1 MALIDIGRMSLS
13 VPGSGAVSTVAGA
26 QTVTGLPPAIEAG
39 GRDFRRVSTALFA
52 AGMATFSLLYAT
64 QALLPQLVEAFT
76 ITPTQASLTV
86 SVGTGAL
93 ALAVLPLASV
103 SESFGRRRTMVT
115 SLVVA
120 SAVGLLL
127 PMSPSFTVLL
137 VLRAVQG
144 AALAGLPA
152 TAMAYLGEEMS
163 ARALGGAMGIYIAGN
178 SLGGMTGRLLS
189 GLVADVAGWRTG
201 MLADASLAVV
211 CTVLIA
217 WLLPVSRRF
226 VAQPLALAPL
236 LGGVRAALADP
247 ALRAVYAVAA
257 LLMGC
262 FVGVY
267 NFLGFRLVAAPF
279 SVAPALV
286 ALIFVAYAVGSFSSP
301 AAGRLTGRWGRP
313 AVLGGSIA
321 VVALGL
327 ALLATGTLWLV
338 LPGLVLLTGGFF
350 AAHSTASG
358 WVAARAG
365 GRARAQASGLY
376 LLAYYGGSS
385 AGGWLAGPAFTGAG
399 WTGLTVLVGAFLALA
414 LLATARAARV

>member
-1 MALIDIGRMSLS
+1 MTTA
-13 VPGSGAVSTVAGA
+13 AVRTTA
-26 QTVTGLPPAIEAG
+26 TLPRAIEAESP
-39 GRDFRRVSTALFA
+39 DYRRVSVALFA

-64 QALLPQLVEAFT
+64 QALLPQLVDAFAV
-76 ITPTQASLTV
+76 TPSQASLTV
-86 SVGTGAL
+86 SVATGAL
-93 ALAVLPLASV
+93 ALAVLPLATL

-120 SAVGLLL
+120 SSVGLLL
-127 PMSPSFTVLL
+127 PLAPSFTALL
-137 VLRAVQG
+137 ALRAIQG

-163 ARALGGAMGIYIAGN
+163 AKALGGAMGLYIAGN

-189 GLVADVAGWRTG
+189 GLVADVAGWRIG

-211 CTVLIA
+211 CTALIV
-217 WLLPVSRRF
+217 WLLPASRRF
-226 VAQPLALAPL
+226 TPQPLALRPL
-236 LGGVRAALADP
+236 LGGVRAALGDP

-257 LLMGC
+257 LMMGC

-267 NFLGFRLVAAPF
+267 NFLGFRLIASPF

-301 AAGRLTGRWGRP
+301 AAGRLSGRWGRP
-313 AVLGGSIA
+313 AVLAVSIGL
-321 VVALGL
+321 VVLGL
-327 ALLATGTLWLV
+327 GLMATSTLWLV
-338 LPGLVLLTGGFF
+338 LPGLLLLTAGFF

-385 AGGWLAGPAFTGAG
+385 VGGWLAGPAFTGAG
-399 WTGLTVLVGAFLALA
+399 WGGLTVLVGAFLLLALA
-414 LLATARAARV
+414 ATVRAARV